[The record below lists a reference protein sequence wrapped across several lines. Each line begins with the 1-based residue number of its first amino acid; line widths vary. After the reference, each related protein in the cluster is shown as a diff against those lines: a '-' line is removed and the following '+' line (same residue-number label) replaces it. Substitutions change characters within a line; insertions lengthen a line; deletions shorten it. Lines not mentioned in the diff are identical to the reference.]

1 LERGAFGFF
10 TELLLLLLLLLLEGD
25 SAERKDALT
34 FKRRIEDLY
43 CHSR

>member
-1 LERGAFGFF
+1 LERGGAFGFF
-10 TELLLLLLLLLLEGD
+10 TELLLLLLLLLEGD